1 MEVAPKQASGHD
13 AAISLHNLIVCETI
27 LGSWV
32 PLTRNQQKWKK
43 KVQTHKVHLGP
54 GFTVVSLST
63 LYLETGTNPTSKLEK
78 RGNYSDKSGRSHLV
92 WFTQRI
98 PSIFLFSLVEE
109 LYIQLSSEEI
119 HPDTKQSGLGLIAL
133 LLNRRL
139 HHRFL
144 YIMPSSGCCN
154 SPLFDL
160 THLWNTLLR
169 LASTLSKCNR
179 PLKI

>member
-1 MEVAPKQASGHD
+1 MWNQSGLLSPSD
-13 AAISLHNLIVCETI
+13 
-27 LGSWV
+27 
-32 PLTRNQQKWKK
+32 KK
-43 KVQTHKVHLGP
+43 PTEMGKESANPQVHLGP
-54 GFTVVSLST
+54 GCTVVSLST
-63 LYLETGTNPTSKLEK
+63 LYLEIGTNPTSKLEK
-78 RGNYSDKSGRSHLV
+78 RGNYSDKSGRSQHLV
-92 WFTQRI
+92 WFIQRI
-98 PSIFLFSLVEE
+98 PFIFLFSLVEE

-119 HPDTKQSGLGLIAL
+119 HPNTKQSGLGLIAL